1 MISFMTLIQT
11 VLWFIQYP
19 LLNSDSHLNKK
30 QIHTTMKKKLIGI
43 LTSIVTCTICLQAQQ
58 EYKLWYDRPAGKWI
72 EALPLGNGRLGAM
85 VYGDPSNEEI
95 QLNEETVW
103 GGSPHNNTNTK
114 AKDALAEIRRLIFD
128 GKNMEATDLCG
139 KTISSPR
146 AKGMPY
152 QTAGSLHLDF
162 GNFRSYANY
171 YRELD
176 LDRAVTTTRFTS
188 GDVDYVRETITSLN
202 NDVIL
207 MRLTASKPGS
217 ISFTARYTSP
227 MPDTKRSVTTDGLL
241 VLEGKGSDHEGIEGK
256 IRYATL
262 LQCQPDGG
270 RQKSQGDTALVVSK
284 ANSVLLC
291 ISIGTNFKNNKDIS
305 GDAMTKAKA
314 LLGKRPAL
322 NSFEQARDAHTEAY
336 RKYFRRS
343 MLDLGRNAQ
352 ADKPTDVRIREFN
365 TLFDP
370 QLPAL
375 LYQFGRYL
383 LICSSQPGGQ
393 PANLQ
398 GIWNDKERG
407 AWDGKYTTNINV
419 EMNYWPA
426 EITSIPEMHE
436 PFLQLIREVA
446 ETGKQSASEM
456 YGCRGWMLHH
466 NTDIWR
472 ITGSVDKPS
481 TGVWT
486 TCNAW
491 FCQHL
496 WDRYLF
502 SGDRRYLSEVYPIM
516 KSACEFYF
524 DFLVKELK
532 NGWLV
537 VSPSCSPENP
547 PNINC
552 KRTFTIVAGCT
563 MDNQMV
569 NDLMRNTLEAADI
582 LGERDKTFVRELKKT
597 IKQLPPMQIGH
608 WGQVQE
614 WMHDWDNPKDRHR
627 HVSHLWGL
635 YPGRQITV
643 NNSPELMAAAMKT
656 LKARGDHS
664 TGWSM
669 GWKINFWARLLDGD
683 HTYKLISE
691 LISVCTEER
700 GQGGGLYPNMF
711 DAHPPFQIDGNFGAT
726 AGIAEMLIQ
735 SHDNALHLL
744 PALPSVWRE
753 GKVTGL
759 RARGGFVLESMDWHD
774 GHLSQATLRS
784 TIGGTMRVRSAVP
797 LTLDG
802 KELKP
807 ATGECPNPMLRSQT
821 IRKPLVNK
829 KAPKDAITIR
839 TCHEYDIATT
849 AGGTYVLKQ
858 AGNN

>member
-1 MISFMTLIQT
+1 
-11 VLWFIQYP
+11 
-19 LLNSDSHLNKK
+19 
-30 QIHTTMKKKLIGI
+30 
-43 LTSIVTCTICLQAQQ
+43 
-58 EYKLWYDRPAGKWI
+58 
-72 EALPLGNGRLGAM
+72 
-85 VYGDPSNEEI
+85 
-95 QLNEETVW
+95 
-103 GGSPHNNTNTK
+103 
-114 AKDALAEIRRLIFD
+114 
-128 GKNMEATDLCG
+128 
-139 KTISSPR
+139 
-146 AKGMPY
+146 
-152 QTAGSLHLDF
+152 
-162 GNFRSYANY
+162 
-171 YRELD
+171 
-176 LDRAVTTTRFTS
+176 
-188 GDVDYVRETITSLN
+188 
-202 NDVIL
+202 
-207 MRLTASKPGS
+207 
-217 ISFTARYTSP
+217 
-227 MPDTKRSVTTDGLL
+227 
-241 VLEGKGSDHEGIEGK
+241 
-256 IRYATL
+256 
-262 LQCQPDGG
+262 
-270 RQKSQGDTALVVSK
+270 
-284 ANSVLLC
+284 
-291 ISIGTNFKNNKDIS
+291 
-305 GDAMTKAKA
+305 
-314 LLGKRPAL
+314 
-322 NSFEQARDAHTEAY
+322 
-336 RKYFRRS
+336 
-343 MLDLGRNAQ
+343 
-352 ADKPTDVRIREFN
+352 
-365 TLFDP
+365 
-370 QLPAL
+370 
-375 LYQFGRYL
+375 
-383 LICSSQPGGQ
+383 
-393 PANLQ
+393 
-398 GIWNDKERG
+398 
-407 AWDGKYTTNINV
+407 
-419 EMNYWPA
+419 
-426 EITSIPEMHE
+426 
-436 PFLQLIREVA
+436 
-446 ETGKQSASEM
+446 
-456 YGCRGWMLHH
+456 
-466 NTDIWR
+466 
-472 ITGSVDKPS
+472 
-481 TGVWT
+481 
-486 TCNAW
+486 
-491 FCQHL
+491 
-496 WDRYLF
+496 
-502 SGDRRYLSEVYPIM
+502 
-516 KSACEFYF
+516 
-524 DFLVKELK
+524 
-532 NGWLV
+532 
-537 VSPSCSPENP
+537 
-547 PNINC
+547 
-552 KRTFTIVAGCT
+552 

>member
-1 MISFMTLIQT
+1 
-11 VLWFIQYP
+11 
-19 LLNSDSHLNKK
+19 
-30 QIHTTMKKKLIGI
+30 MKKKLIGI

-262 LQCQPDGG
+262 LQCQLDGG

-426 EITSIPEMHE
+426 GSGGRQAHPKHNRRNELLAGQNPLNPRNARAVPAADTRGGRNRQAKRLRDVRLPRLDAAPQHRHLAHHRLGRQALNRCMDHVQRLVLPASVGPLPLLGRPPVSVGSIPDN
-436 PFLQLIREVA
+436 EV
-446 ETGKQSASEM
+446 G
-456 YGCRGWMLHH
+456 
-466 NTDIWR
+466 
-472 ITGSVDKPS
+472 
-481 TGVWT
+481 
-486 TCNAW
+486 
-491 FCQHL
+491 
-496 WDRYLF
+496 
-502 SGDRRYLSEVYPIM
+502 
-516 KSACEFYF
+516 
-524 DFLVKELK
+524 
-532 NGWLV
+532 
-537 VSPSCSPENP
+537 
-547 PNINC
+547 
-552 KRTFTIVAGCT
+552 
-563 MDNQMV
+563 
-569 NDLMRNTLEAADI
+569 MRVLLRLPGQRAQ
-582 LGERDKTFVRELKKT
+582 ER
-597 IKQLPPMQIGH
+597 M
-608 WGQVQE
+608 
-614 WMHDWDNPKDRHR
+614 
-627 HVSHLWGL
+627 
-635 YPGRQITV
+635 
-643 NNSPELMAAAMKT
+643 
-656 LKARGDHS
+656 ARGVALVLSREPAKHQLQAHIHHRGRMHNGQS
-664 TGWSM
+664 
-669 GWKINFWARLLDGD
+669 DG
-683 HTYKLISE
+683 
-691 LISVCTEER
+691 
-700 GQGGGLYPNMF
+700 
-711 DAHPPFQIDGNFGAT
+711 
-726 AGIAEMLIQ
+726 
-735 SHDNALHLL
+735 
-744 PALPSVWRE
+744 
-753 GKVTGL
+753 
-759 RARGGFVLESMDWHD
+759 
-774 GHLSQATLRS
+774 
-784 TIGGTMRVRSAVP
+784 
-797 LTLDG
+797 
-802 KELKP
+802 
-807 ATGECPNPMLRSQT
+807 
-821 IRKPLVNK
+821 
-829 KAPKDAITIR
+829 
-839 TCHEYDIATT
+839 
-849 AGGTYVLKQ
+849 
-858 AGNN
+858 